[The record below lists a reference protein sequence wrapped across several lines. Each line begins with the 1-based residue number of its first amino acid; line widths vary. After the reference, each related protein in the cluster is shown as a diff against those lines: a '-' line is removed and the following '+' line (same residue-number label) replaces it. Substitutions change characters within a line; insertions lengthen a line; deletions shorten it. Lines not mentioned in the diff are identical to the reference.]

1 MGGISLSTPHW
12 TIWCGRWWV
21 AKANH
26 RWPRVE
32 ATANTRII
40 KKLTE
45 ISMSMLKSVLREGI
59 SVRVKV
65 DQPMGTLK
73 DKLKQPMGRVWGT
86 ASGKGE
92 RLSIVVEELRRK
104 GGSLTNWLCPPN
116 RAYLIKRSLWKLIV
130 KWWNT
135 ITMRVDKVGKEEVQ
149 LTHGYI
155 NVVRV
160 DAQVGMQTIRRL
172 LQPFTIRRFKWYCFE
187 QDYLDQVESPNLM
200 KQNEKCSFETFIR
213 KKK

>member
-1 MGGISLSTPHW
+1 MVEKLAYAWVELCYARQSEQFDTP
-12 TIWCGRWWV
+12 WV
-21 AKANH
+21 
-26 RWPRVE
+26 
-32 ATANTRII
+32 
-40 KKLTE
+40 
-45 ISMSMLKSVLREGI
+45 EGEYDDEWGM
-59 SVRVKV
+59 V
-65 DQPMGTLK
+65 
-73 DKLKQPMGRVWGT
+73 DKLAVSTQSCIHDQEHQRV
-86 ASGKGE
+86 
-92 RLSIVVEELRRK
+92 VVADCE
-104 GGSLTNWLCPPN
+104 
-116 RAYLIKRSLWKLIV
+116 
-130 KWWNT
+130 

>member
-1 MGGISLSTPHW
+1 MFWLYGRNVSNISIES
-12 TIWCGRWWV
+12 
-21 AKANH
+21 
-26 RWPRVE
+26 
-32 ATANTRII
+32 
-40 KKLTE
+40 
-45 ISMSMLKSVLREGI
+45 KSFHYEHPKVSLEGSL

-65 DQPMGTLK
+65 DQPMVTSK
-73 DKLKQPMGRVWGT
+73 DKLKQLMGRVWGT
-86 ASGKGE
+86 APGKGE

-200 KQNEKCSFETFIR
+200 KQNEKCSFELFIIGKENMEINLWKLHPGSSVLILKTFFHFSF
-213 KKK
+213 

>member
-1 MGGISLSTPHW
+1 
-12 TIWCGRWWV
+12 
-21 AKANH
+21 
-26 RWPRVE
+26 
-32 ATANTRII
+32 
-40 KKLTE
+40 
-45 ISMSMLKSVLREGI
+45 MLSVLREDTYRSACWPTHGHFERQTKAAHGASLRDSI
-59 SVRVKV
+59 RKRREAV
-65 DQPMGTLK
+65 DCCRG
-73 DKLKQPMGRVWGT
+73 
-86 ASGKGE
+86 
-92 RLSIVVEELRRK
+92 ELRRK
-104 GGSLTNWLCPPN
+104 GRSLTNWLCPPN

-200 KQNEKCSFETFIR
+200 KQNEKCSFETVIR
-213 KKK
+213 EKN